1 MSIYMIL
8 QTESVISVSKGG
20 NMGNLNETPSANRL
34 HIGIYGKTN
43 SGKSSLINAVTKQ
56 EVSIVADVA
65 GTTTDPVYK
74 PMEIH
79 PLGPCVIIDT
89 AGFDDDSELGER
101 RVEKTHLAAEKTD
114 IAVVVLDIAE
124 VIAAKKAGIPFKKA
138 FKDEAEWSLLFAK
151 KHTPVVFA
159 LNKIDEILLSAEAQE
174 KSSGKLDNAAIEAA
188 KCWVFEENSAVMG
201 KNADNSFEV
210 VAVSALKGKG
220 MDAVISA
227 LTRLL
232 PEDFGQEFILGD
244 LVSQTDLV
252 LLVMPQDIQAPKG
265 RLILPQV
272 QTIRELLDKKCRVVC
287 CTTDQIEGTLSSLAA
302 PPKLII
308 TDSQVFS
315 TVYAQKP
322 AASLLTSFSVLFARY
337 KGDIDYFVESA
348 AAIGQLRE
356 DSRVLIAEACTHAP
370 VGEDIGRV
378 KIPAMLRKR
387 IGPALRVDV
396 VAGTDFPADL
406 TPYDLVIHCGAC
418 MFNRRHVL
426 SRVAQA
432 RAQHVPMTN
441 YGVAIAY
448 LQGILDKIE
457 Y

>member
-1 MSIYMIL
+1 
-8 QTESVISVSKGG
+8 
-20 NMGNLNETPSANRL
+20 MGNLNETPSANRL

-124 VIAAKKAGIPFKKA
+124 VIAAKKAGVPFKKA

-174 KSSGKLDNAAIEAA
+174 KSRGKLDNAAIEAA
-188 KCWVFEENSAVMG
+188 KCWVYEENSAVMG

-272 QTIRELLDKKCRVVC
+272 QTIRDLLDHKCLVMS
-287 CTTDQIEGTLSSLAA
+287 CTTDKLEDTLAA
-302 PPKLII
+302 LVRPPKLII
-308 TDSQVFS
+308 TDSQVFR
-315 TVYAQKP
+315 TVYDKKP
-322 AASLLTSFSVLFARY
+322 QESLLTSFSVLFAEY
-337 KGDIDYFVESA
+337 KGDFAYYKESA
-348 AAIGQLRE
+348 AAISSLTE
-356 DSRVLIAEACTHAP
+356 ESKVLIAECCTHAP
-370 VGEDIGRV
+370 LKEDIGRE
-378 KIPAMLRKR
+378 KIPDMLRKR
-387 IGPALRVDV
+387 IGTGLTVDIV
-396 VAGTDFPADL
+396 SGTDFPKDL
-406 TPYDLVIHCGAC
+406 SNYDLIIQCGAC
-418 MFNRRHVL
+418 MFNKKYVMTRIE
-426 SRVAQA
+426 
-432 RAQHVPMTN
+432 RAKEQKVPMSN

-448 LQGILDKIE
+448 LSGILDKIS

>member
-1 MSIYMIL
+1 
-8 QTESVISVSKGG
+8 
-20 NMGNLNETPSANRL
+20 MGNLNETPSANRL

-124 VIAAKKAGIPFKKA
+124 VIAAKKAGVPFKKA

-174 KSSGKLDNAAIEAA
+174 KSRGKLDNAAIEAA
-188 KCWVFEENSAVMG
+188 KCWVYEENSAVMG

-272 QTIRELLDKKCRVVC
+272 QTLRELLDKRCLIMSV
-287 CTTDQIEGTLSSLAA
+287 TTDRYPAALQTLSR

-308 TDSQVFS
+308 TDSQVFP
-315 TVYAQKP
+315 YIYENKP
-322 AASLLTSFSVLFARY
+322 KESMLTSFSVLFAAY
-337 KGDIDYFVESA
+337 KGDLSYYIEGAKAIDSLKETSH
-348 AAIGQLRE
+348 
-356 DSRVLIAEACTHAP
+356 VLIAECCTHAP
-370 VGEDIGRV
+370 LKEDIGRV
-378 KIPAMLRKR
+378 KIPRMLKKR
-387 IGPALRVDV
+387 FGENLQVELV
-396 VAGTDFPADL
+396 SGTDFPDDL
-406 TPYDLVIHCGAC
+406 TGYDLIIQCGAC
-418 MFNRRHVL
+418 MFNRKYVMYRID
-426 SRVAQA
+426 
-432 RAQHVPMTN
+432 RAKKQQVPVTN
-441 YGVAIAY
+441 YGITIAH
-448 LQGILDKIE
+448 LTGILDHVALPE
-457 Y
+457 

>member
-1 MSIYMIL
+1 ME
-8 QTESVISVSKGG
+8 QT
-20 NMGNLNETPSANRL
+20 PRANRI
-34 HIGIYGKTN
+34 HIGIYGRCN
-43 SGKSSLINAVTKQ
+43 SGKSSLINAITGQQTAV
-56 EVSIVADVA
+56 VSEVA
-65 GTTTDPVYK
+65 GTTTDTVNK
-74 PMEIH
+74 SMEL
-79 PLGPCVIIDT
+79 PGVGAVTFIDT
-89 AGFDDDSELGER
+89 AGFDDTGELGAKRLEQTRKAADRTDVAVIVHAGGEPSAER
-101 RVEKTHLAAEKTD
+101 EWIGLFGERN
-114 IAVVVLDIAE
+114 IPVVL
-124 VIAAKKAGIPFKKA
+124 VLNKADLLN
-138 FKDEAEWSLLFAK
+138 DEAA
-151 KHTPVVFA
+151 
-159 LNKIDEILLSAEAQE
+159 
-174 KSSGKLDNAAIEAA
+174 
-188 KCWVFEENSAVMG
+188 
-201 KNADNSFEV
+201 
-210 VAVSALKGKG
+210 AVSALRAETGINPIA
-220 MDAVISA
+220 MSA
-227 LTRLL
+227 LTGKGIGELIAAIAEAGRGATDEVSITGNLAG
-232 PEDFGQEFILGD
+232 PGD
-244 LVSQTDLV
+244 VV
-252 LLVMPQDIQAPKG
+252 MLVMPQDIQAPKG